1 MPHKLTPTF
10 QTYSWG
16 DDSFIQSLCSLE
28 DMEGT
33 PVAEM
38 WLGAHPK
45 APSLVDCARQQ
56 IALDSYISQNP
67 ASILGKAA
75 ETYNDTLP
83 FLLKVLAAKKP
94 LSIQVHPDKSA
105 AEAGFALENSLG
117 IALDDPK
124 RCFKDANHKPELLCA
139 LTNFTALCGFR
150 AFADIVSNIQAFHLE
165 HIWKEF
171 QAFSLSPNS
180 ATLKAFFQGIMT
192 SDESKLHDAIDKIIH
207 FKPHTDNSLAE
218 LQSVCL
224 NLIDNYRYDAG
235 VIAPLL
241 LNLIELKAFDAIYI
255 EAGILHAYLN
265 GAGLELMANSDNVIR
280 GGLSPK
286 FIDIDKL
293 LALSSFQPHQVNWV
307 SPIKQDNYKNS
318 YKTPA
323 KEFSLSIIELE
334 GYYQL
339 YSDNKPQIILCLHG
353 TFNCGGE
360 LVLSMGDAAF
370 IDAAESSVVLNG
382 KALLA
387 VATLPSS

>member
-1 MPHKLTPTF
+1 MPHKLIPTF

-16 DDSFIQSLCSLE
+16 DDSFIQNLCSLE

-45 APSLVDCARQQ
+45 APALIEYANKQK
-56 IALDSYISQNP
+56 ALDSYISTNP
-67 ASILGKAA
+67 PSILGKAA
-75 ETYNDTLP
+75 DRYNSTLP
-83 FLLKVLAAKKP
+83 FLFKVLAAKKP

-117 IALDDPK
+117 IPLDDPK
-124 RCFKDANHKPELLCA
+124 RSFKDANHKPELLCA
-139 LTNFTALCGFR
+139 LTDFTALCGFR
-150 AFADIVSNIQAFHLE
+150 AYTDIISNIQAFHLE
-165 HIWKEF
+165 YIWDEF

-180 ATLKAFFQGIMT
+180 DTFKALFQAIMT
-192 SDESKLHDAIDKIIH
+192 SNELKLHEAIDHLIH
-207 FKPHTDNSLAE
+207 FKPYTDHALAQ
-218 LQSVCL
+218 LQNVCL
-224 NLIDNYRYDAG
+224 NLIDNYRFDPG

-286 FIDIDKL
+286 YIDIDKL
-293 LALSSFQPHQVNWV
+293 LELSSFQPYQIKWV
-307 SPIKQDNYKNS
+307 APEITDSCRSS
-318 YKTPA
+318 YITPA
-323 KEFSLSIIELE
+323 QEFSLSIIELE
-334 GYYQL
+334 GHYQL
-339 YSDNKPQIILCLHG
+339 NSDNKPHIFLCLHG
-353 TFNCGGE
+353 TFNCGE
-360 LVLSMGDAAF
+360 LVLAMGDAAF
-370 IDAAESSVVLNG
+370 MDASESGVVLNG

-387 VATLPSS
+387 EATLPD